1 LRKRLVIGGV
11 VALAVVVVGG
21 GLVARSLGTQAPGVT
36 YLTATATVADV
47 VDTVSVTGSVAPVQ
61 TYALA
66 FGQAPTRNPKTSVTG
81 AATTPTAA
89 QWTVETVSVKA
100 GQTVSAGA
108 VLATANTSDAE
119 AALNTAQLNLTAA
132 KARLALDSK
141 PVTSANKAKAKLA
154 ITQANRQL
162 SQARASQSQTAASGR
177 LAVSQGQ
184 AVLADAQKKLS
195 DDKAAGALPPV
206 IAADQAAVKAAQ
218 RALASTRQQI
228 ASANLQASAAV
239 ANASLGV
246 QSAQLA
252 YQGTTTVNTDA
263 AVAADQAA
271 VSQAET
277 AVTNAQTTLGRL
289 TITAPID
296 ATVSSVTIQPGDV
309 VGGTV
314 ITLRGLDVE
323 VDASVTESDLPAVKA
338 GQPANVTI
346 NALGASAKG
355 TVAKVDLAGGTKS
368 AGGVVSYSITIALPT
383 PPAGI
388 APSMTADVDITTAI
402 STAVLSV
409 PSSAI
414 AGSAGAYSVQVYD
427 GPGKAHAVSVEV
439 GLMTATQAEIKSGIS
454 AGTTVVTGV
463 ATAKDLVTTFPT
475 GPGTTTTKTPAP
487 SPVSAP

>member
-1 LRKRLVIGGV
+1 MRKRLVIGGV

-21 GLVARSLGTQAPGVT
+21 GLLARSLTSQAPGVT

-47 VDTVSVTGSVAPVQ
+47 VDTVSVTGSVAPVE

-66 FGQAPTRNPKTSVTG
+66 FGQAPTRNPKTSATG
-81 AATTPTAA
+81 ATTTTTAA
-89 QWTVETVSVKA
+89 QWTVETVNVKA
-100 GQTVSAGA
+100 GDTIAEGA
-108 VLATANTSDAE
+108 VLATADTSDAQ
-119 AALNTAQLNLTAA
+119 ATLNTAQLNLTAA

-141 PVTSANKAKAKLA
+141 PVTSTNKAKAKLA

-162 SQARASQSQTAASGR
+162 SQARSSQSQTAASGR
-177 LAVSQGQ
+177 LAVSQAE
-184 AVLADAQKKLS
+184 AVLADAQRKLA

-206 IAADQAAVKAAQ
+206 IAADQAAVKQAQ
-218 RALASTRQQI
+218 RALASTRQQ
-228 ASANLQASAAV
+228 AATANLQATAAV
-239 ANASLGV
+239 ANAKLGV

-252 YQGTTTVNTDA
+252 YQGTTSVNTDA

-277 AVTNAQTTLGRL
+277 AVSSAQTVVDRL
-289 TITAPID
+289 TITAPI
-296 ATVSSVTIQPGDV
+296 AGTVSTVTIRVGDV

-323 VDASVTESDLPAVKA
+323 VDASITESDLPAVKA
-338 GQPANVTI
+338 GQPATVTI
-346 NALGASAKG
+346 NALGTSAKG
-355 TVAKVDLAGGTKS
+355 TVSRVDLAGGTKS

-402 STAVLSV
+402 STEVLSV

-414 AGSAGAYSVQVYD
+414 GGSAGAYTVQVYD
-427 GPGKAHAVSVEV
+427 GPGRAHAVEVEV
-439 GLMTATQAEIKSGIS
+439 GLMTATQAEIKSGIT

-463 ATAKDLVTTFPT
+463 ATTKDLVTTFPT